1 MSVVYLHSKFHTP
14 TSEDSLVIV
23 TKPITPQQLS
33 YYNRSALHSKNTT
46 HKLHVSVHLFSLTTG
61 GANITPTRQ
70 DCIRHV
76 AVTDCE
82 KSQEVRI

>member
-1 MSVVYLHSKFHTP
+1 MSVVWLHSKFHTP
-14 TSEDSLVIV
+14 NSEDSLVIV

-46 HKLHVSVHLFSLTTG
+46 HKLHVSVHLFSLAT
-61 GANITPTRQ
+61 NITPTRQ

-76 AVTDCE
+76 ALTGCE
-82 KSQEVRI
+82 KSQEAGI